1 MTDNNNT
8 QSSYCLKCKKQVD
21 IKDAE
26 VKLSKNNKRMMSGL
40 CILCNTKTNKFLKNE
55 ISKLDGLVELKK
67 KEDDKKENNN
77 VQDNNV
83 HEKINHIEHTI
94 KKNIRIKK
102 TQVIP
107 FV

>member
-1 MTDNNNT
+1 MSENNNFEK
-8 QSSYCLKCKKQVD
+8 SYCLRCKSQQD
-21 IKDAE
+21 IKDVE
-26 VKLSKNNKRMMSGL
+26 IKLSKNNKRMMSGL

-55 ISKLDGLVELKK
+55 ISKLDELVELKK

-94 KKNIRIKK
+94 KKNIRVKK
-102 TQVIP
+102 NQVIP